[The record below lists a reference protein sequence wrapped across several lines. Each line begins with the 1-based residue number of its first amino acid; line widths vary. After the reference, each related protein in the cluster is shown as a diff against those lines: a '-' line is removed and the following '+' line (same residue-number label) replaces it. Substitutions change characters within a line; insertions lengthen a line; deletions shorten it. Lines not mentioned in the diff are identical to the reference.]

1 MKSKYKTMADVRQEL
16 GIVSQGRVATA
27 NSVLFHLAFR
37 MDVERAKRFILAAAK
52 EETSESLLA
61 RELIVKYL
69 SEVS

>member
-27 NSVLFHLAFR
+27 NSVLFHLALR